1 MAGDTSP
8 NSGMSGNLTHGFW
21 GDTLWIRHG
30 MIRTPAVQGHHG
42 FASRFHDDD
51 DDDDDDDTMNNFIT
65 GAAMGAALT
74 TAGVYAPDIILS
86 QFKFQ
91 DFTMLQT
98 FLSAAAGSTLV
109 VTAAQTLHLT
119 ALPPRPCASLGLG
132 CLGTRYDGNLLG
144 GALLGAGMAV
154 SGACPGTVLA
164 QLGVGVASGRWAL
177 AGTVLGGTGTVGR
190 GAAEGDGKKKM
201 KEEAREAEMP
211 LTVYDA
217 LGVSRGALL
226 VGLEAV
232 LVLGVAACA
241 RFANAGAAEARGVP
255 PYLGG
260 LAIAAAQLV
269 SIVLRGSLLGASTGF
284 EELGGWVWGA
294 SRKYANVLFSAG
306 VVAGAWIISAAVPAL
321 RPITD
326 VAVSPARSVLGGFMI
341 VFGSRMAGG
350 CTSGHGISGLSL
362 MSISSFLTAAAIFGA
377 GGVTGL
383 LMG

>member
-1 MAGDTSP
+1 
-8 NSGMSGNLTHGFW
+8 
-21 GDTLWIRHG
+21 
-30 MIRTPAVQGHHG
+30 
-42 FASRFHDDD
+42 
-51 DDDDDDDTMNNFIT
+51 MNNFIT

-177 AGTVLGGTGTVGR
+177 AGTVLGGVVWSGIVKGWRRGGGFGSAREQQGTGTVGR